1 MLIMLPSSAAAMMI
15 AIQPRLM
22 PMRW

>member
-15 AIQPRLM
+15 TIQPRLM